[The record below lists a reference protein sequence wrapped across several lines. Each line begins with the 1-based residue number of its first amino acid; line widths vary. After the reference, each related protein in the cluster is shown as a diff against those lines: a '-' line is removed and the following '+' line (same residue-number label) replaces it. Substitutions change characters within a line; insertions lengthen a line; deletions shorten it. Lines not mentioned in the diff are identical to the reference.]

1 MIPEFG
7 VFELHDRTL
16 RGWLVPFHE
25 QSALSASGHRG
36 YFTEDLLALP
46 RDPAVVTLNREHN
59 HFDPVGRASLLE
71 AREHGVYAEFTL
83 ADTDEA
89 DQWLTEQQGR
99 LRKLSP
105 EVVYE
110 PDGEHARLTG
120 AALVEQGAFASAGLF
135 SIATETPAAE
145 VETETPEAD
154 TPAEDNQKEDIV
166 TDVATMPEGVASP
179 AGATQEPDRS
189 ASGLFAALQ
198 RVAQHGDVD
207 EARRINQENAEF
219 TISNI
224 QHSGPTTVTIG
235 ADVQET
241 GYLGELW
248 SGNAYTRRYI
258 PLFHQRALTNH
269 EVRGWRW
276 VDKPEV
282 AAYTGNATEIPSNDV
297 DTEPVTATARRIAG
311 GHRIDRRFLDF
322 NDQGLIESYYRLMA
336 ESYAKVSDADILA
349 KAVTAAGAATD
360 ITPVS
365 GVNDTIV
372 GIIEGALELV
382 EEDITPTFAVVDP
395 TVYGSI
401 LYELDQDKLQ
411 YLSSSFGLTGGT
423 FAGFKIVPGTVGTDN
438 VLVGASQ
445 AMTVF
450 ELPGVPIRVDAL
462 AVHNGA
468 LDTALYGYL
477 AHITNDARGLTL
489 KHTTPAGG

>member
-1 MIPEFG
+1 MLPEFG
-7 VFELHDRTL
+7 VFELQDRTL

-59 HFDPVGRASLLE
+59 HFDPVGRASVLE

-89 DQWLTEQQGR
+89 DQWLTEQQGT

-105 EVVYE
+105 EVVYAA
-110 PDGEHARLTG
+110 DGEHARLTG

-135 SIATETPAAE
+135 SVAADAPAAE

-154 TPAEDNQKEDIV
+154 TPAEDNNEEDIV
-166 TDVATMPEGVASP
+166 TNVATMPEGVASP
-179 AGATQEPDRS
+179 AGATQERDRS
-189 ASGLFAALQ
+189 ASGLFAAIQ
-198 RVAQHGDVD
+198 RVAHGDVE
-207 EARRINQENAEF
+207 EARRINQENGEF
-219 TISNI
+219 AISNI
-224 QHSGPTTVTIG
+224 QHSGPSAVTIG

-248 SGNAYTRRYI
+248 SGNAYARRYI

-276 VDKPEV
+276 TTKPAV
-282 AAYTGNATEIPSNDV
+282 AAYTGNATEIPSGSV

-349 KAVTAAGAATD
+349 KAVTAAGSATD

-365 GVNDTIV
+365 GVNAVITA
-372 GIIEGALELV
+372 IIQGSLELV
-382 EEDITPTFAVVDP
+382 ADNITPTFAVVDP
-395 TVYGSI
+395 SVYGSV
-401 LYELDQDKLQ
+401 LYELDDDKLQ

-423 FAGFKIVPGTVGTDN
+423 FDGFKIVPGSVGTDN

-477 AHITNDARGLTL
+477 ADITNDARGLTL